1 MEQKI
6 DTTFQPAIIHCKAFE
21 NNSGALEMVKLPKI
35 RLQTKHLTNT
45 YHHFFEHVKM
55 GEIKIMAVAT
65 EEQLTDILMKPIAD
79 TLFQHLRDKILSG
92 AY

>member
-1 MEQKI
+1 
-6 DTTFQPAIIHCKAFE
+6 
-21 NNSGALEMVKLPKI
+21 
-35 RLQTKHLTNT
+35 
-45 YHHFFEHVKM
+45 M